1 LPNKRPGKHM
11 TTYELRSPHGRPFM
25 TFDSMASALRFR
37 ETHQQRAKVT
47 LRLFE
52 VERVEREIAA

>member
-1 LPNKRPGKHM
+1 M

-25 TFDSMASALRFR
+25 TFDSKARAIQFK

-47 LRLFE
+47 LRLFD

>member
-1 LPNKRPGKHM
+1 M

-25 TFDSMASALRFR
+25 TFDSMARAIQFKDA
-37 ETHQQRAKVT
+37 HQQRAKVT

-52 VERVEREIAA
+52 VERTEREIAA